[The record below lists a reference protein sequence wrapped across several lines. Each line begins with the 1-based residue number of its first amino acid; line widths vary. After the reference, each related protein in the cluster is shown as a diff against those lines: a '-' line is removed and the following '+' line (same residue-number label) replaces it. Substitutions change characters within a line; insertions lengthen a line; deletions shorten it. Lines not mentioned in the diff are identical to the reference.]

1 VIRVTLEPLQDLAV
15 SAVLRP
21 IRSDLAPVSAAS
33 RDVGERTGERPTAM
47 LERLGSLPVG
57 SAVLTP
63 AGDLAADYLIH
74 VVVMSE
80 DEHQT
85 AATVDKALR
94 NGLARANDLGL
105 NAIALPPLGIGA
117 GLMEPEEAATAL
129 LEILGEHLE
138 TGDLPQDIVLAV
150 PSAYEADL
158 FTNLIEGS
166 ERRKQD

>member
-1 VIRVTLEPLQDLAV
+1 VIRVTLDPLHELVV

-33 RDVGERTGERPTAM
+33 RDVGEGTGQGPAAR

-80 DEHQT
+80 DQHQT

-94 NGLARANDLGL
+94 NGLARASDLGL
-105 NAIALPPLGIGA
+105 DAIALPPLGIGV
-117 GLMEPEEAATAL
+117 GLTEPEEAATAL
-129 LEILGEHLE
+129 LVILEEHLATGQPPQEIL
-138 TGDLPQDIVLAV
+138 LAV
-150 PSAYEADL
+150 PSSYEAEI
-158 FTNLIEGS
+158 FSNLIDALGGG
-166 ERRKQD
+166 